1 MKDETIFMTISVRTL
16 ETKSLL
22 ARFQSQG
29 VSKIANRA
37 LSKHDFAK
45 KGKYEMSEENCVIS
59 NKIESLKALK
69 AFKQTQSDVVGQGSK
84 VGDYEN

>member
-1 MKDETIFMTISVRTL
+1 
-16 ETKSLL
+16 
-22 ARFQSQG
+22 
-29 VSKIANRA
+29 
-37 LSKHDFAK
+37 
-45 KGKYEMSEENCVIS
+45 MSEENCVIS